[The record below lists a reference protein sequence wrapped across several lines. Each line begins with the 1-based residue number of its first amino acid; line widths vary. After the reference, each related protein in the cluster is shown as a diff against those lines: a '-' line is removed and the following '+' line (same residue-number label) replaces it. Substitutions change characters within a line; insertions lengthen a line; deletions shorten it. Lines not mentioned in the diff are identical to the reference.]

1 MTSIRGA
8 IEQVTGF
15 LAEHPEEALETDAA
29 ASAAPEEGL
38 RIRVRGPNGEVVTD
52 MATMVGGGG
61 TAPSPGWMLR
71 AALASCDASVIAMEA
86 ARAGI
91 ELTELTVTVDSD
103 SDNRGLLGLDGS
115 VPPGPLAVRVR
126 IELAASN
133 AGAER
138 LRELVERAE
147 TRSPVRDALT
157 REVSM
162 TTEIVA

>member
-1 MTSIRGA
+1 MSIRGA
-8 IEQVTGF
+8 IEQATGY
-15 LAEHPEEALETDAA
+15 LAEHPEEGLETDATA
-29 ASAAPEEGL
+29 TASPEDGL
-38 RIRVRGPNGEVVTD
+38 RIRVRGPSGEVVTD

-61 TAPSPGWMLR
+61 SAPSPGWMLR

-103 SDNRGLLGLDGS
+103 SDNRGLLGLDD

-126 IELAASN
+126 IEVAASN
-133 AGAER
+133 AGAAE
-138 LRELVERAE
+138 LRELVEQAE
-147 TRSPVRDALT
+147 ERSPVRDALL
-157 REVSM
+157 RSVPM